1 MPRYEVCIHVELP
14 NDHPDVDEL
23 EYMVDVSHNMTET
36 LGLFDIPKIVD
47 YAMHHASEDYP
58 NCELSLGFVKEIQ
71 YVH

>member
-14 NDHPDVDEL
+14 DDHPDVDEL
-23 EYMVDVSHNMTET
+23 EYMVDVSHNMTEA

>member
-1 MPRYEVCIHVELP
+1 
-14 NDHPDVDEL
+14 
-23 EYMVDVSHNMTET
+23 